1 MSEIEQ
7 HVSGHGNIFS
17 GTGDVRVN
25 IVESVSP
32 VEREERRGLTTLLEK
47 VKHFWIQGVLENS
60 VYNSTLIDLGKR
72 FLPETV
78 VHPWEAVLELPDQTS
93 QMLDASQNIA
103 SLFDDV
109 GRALLIL
116 GEPGAGKTTSL
127 LELASG
133 LVRECDADAT
143 CKNPVPVVLN
153 LVTWSSQRQPLFD
166 WLVAELTARYQIP
179 SRFSTNWLKRQR
191 LFLLLDGLDE
201 VSHQYRA
208 ACVEAV
214 NAFVREV
221 GVPGIVVCS
230 RRSEYTSL
238 PVRLSLN
245 AAICLQP
252 LSMPQVQVYLEEA
265 GAELSVLK
273 ALILEDHDLQVLAQT
288 PLMLN
293 MMILS
298 YRNLSIDD
306 FKQQRKRTLEE
317 RRQHLISSYIER
329 MFRRKGKAAQPY
341 TRLKVL
347 KWLAWLSEKMT
358 RHSQNAFHI
367 DNLQP
372 SWLDTRWQRT
382 TYALA
387 SRSMFVFF
395 FVLLF
400 CCGMYASGFLSSFFE
415 NGVVPYGVVPWA
427 MLAMLVLA
435 GPFGLV
441 LGLVDLVML
450 RRFEEVNKSPK
461 KSKILKP
468 LLVYLSLFGLTVF
481 LIFLV
486 PMSMVTVN
494 VYFPAEEVGSAA
506 EENIKAIG
514 QPSAE
519 MVSPIETQ
527 PQKENGQAAKIAV
540 RRRPSGTD
548 NSNGQREMPT
558 PKKLITTGISS
569 ALPRLTGAFTFGLL
583 IGFTYW
589 MRMRRRGLARDVQ
602 VTEALGWSW
611 NGAWKGALFGVLLG
625 PLIVYLSTQEMGISI
640 NIYFDQTVQTVGE
653 SVNTTPG
660 LEPFELMRVYLPVSI
675 ILLLFGMLVGGIKR
689 DAIPIKTQP
698 NQGILLTLRNAG
710 FIGLML
716 GLICALV
723 TIWVRSVLTAFVAGL
738 TAALITM
745 LCYGGVDVFQ
755 HYLLR
760 VILAA
765 KRYAPL
771 NYPRLLE
778 HTTRLILTQK
788 VGGGYIFIHR
798 FVLEHFAAMR
808 QQSRLEG

>member
-1 MSEIEQ
+1 
-7 HVSGHGNIFS
+7 
-17 GTGDVRVN
+17 
-25 IVESVSP
+25 
-32 VEREERRGLTTLLEK
+32 
-47 VKHFWIQGVLENS
+47 
-60 VYNSTLIDLGKR
+60 
-72 FLPETV
+72 
-78 VHPWEAVLELPDQTS
+78 
-93 QMLDASQNIA
+93 
-103 SLFDDV
+103 
-109 GRALLIL
+109 
-116 GEPGAGKTTSL
+116 
-127 LELASG
+127 
-133 LVRECDADAT
+133 
-143 CKNPVPVVLN
+143 
-153 LVTWSSQRQPLFD
+153 
-166 WLVAELTARYQIP
+166 
-179 SRFSTNWLKRQR
+179 
-191 LFLLLDGLDE
+191 
-201 VSHQYRA
+201 
-208 ACVEAV
+208 
-214 NAFVREV
+214 
-221 GVPGIVVCS
+221 
-230 RRSEYTSL
+230 
-238 PVRLSLN
+238 
-245 AAICLQP
+245 
-252 LSMPQVQVYLEEA
+252 MPQVQVYLEEA